1 MSLYPTLNLD
11 TLADE
16 INVSSTLE
24 SARVIGK
31 VFLVDFTSNN
41 KARIVI
47 ENGKPKPAETIKE
60 KIQMY
65 VQVLLR
71 TELDK
76 VYIYKDKNFGM
87 TYFKYRGQKVPQ
99 SFILSNMRTEIE
111 TNLKK
116 ISLIDS
122 ITNFT
127 AVLTVTT
134 VNISFDIVL
143 KNGDVLSISA

>member
-1 MSLYPTLNLD
+1 MSLYPTLNLN

-16 INVSSTLE
+16 INTASTTE
-24 SARVIGK
+24 STKEIGK
-31 VFLVDFTSNN
+31 VFLCDFLEGN

-76 VYIYKDKNFGM
+76 FEIYENTGFGM
-87 TYFKYRGQKVPQ
+87 TYFKYRGFKLPK
-99 SFILSNMRTEIE
+99 SYILSELKREITENI
-111 TNLKK
+111 KK
-116 ISLIDS
+116 ISLVDS
-122 ITNFT
+122 INNFQ
-127 AVLTVTT
+127 ASLTETT
-134 VNISFDIVL
+134 ININFEIILNDGTIL
-143 KNGDVLSISA
+143 TISS

>member
-16 INVSSTLE
+16 INEASVLE
-24 SARVIGK
+24 SSRVIGK
-31 VFLVDFTSNN
+31 VFLASFTSDN

-47 ENGKPKPAETIKE
+47 ENGKPKPAETTQE

-76 VYIYKDKNFGM
+76 IYIYESKNFGM

-99 SFILSNMRTEIE
+99 SFILSNMKTEIE

-116 ISLIDS
+116 INLIDS
-122 ITNFT
+122 ITSFS

-134 VNISFDIVL
+134 
-143 KNGDVLSISA
+143 